1 MDGNDINMVNNE
13 RLLKTFFE
21 LLRIKSPSKN
31 EKEIADYVSKILKGI
46 GLEVNVDRCGH
57 EIGGNAGNVIAL
69 YKAKN
74 QSGSGPIFLEAH
86 LDTVR
91 VNGDILPVIKSGKIF
106 NENRE
111 CILGGDDK
119 VGVAAIIEVLKV
131 IKERN
136 IPTGDIYI
144 IFTISEEIGLLGAKC
159 INLDLIKAKY
169 GFAFDSDGDIGAIVN
184 RAPYQNSIYAHFK
197 GKAAHAG
204 LEPEKGINSIK
215 AASIAISNM
224 KIGRIDKES
233 TCNVGKI
240 EGGIA
245 GNIVAEN
252 TKLRMEAR
260 SLKLS
265 KLEKITTAMINEL
278 KKGAKMTGA
287 GLSYKIIREYDGFE
301 IKEDEIPVQVA
312 VKAVRKLKLRPKVV
326 SSGGGSDVNIFNSKG
341 KIAVNLSAGM
351 ENVHTN
357 KEFVKVEQLE
367 KLAGMILEICK
378 IVIK

>member
-1 MDGNDINMVNNE
+1 MINKK
-13 RLLKTFFE
+13 RLLDTLIE
-21 LLRIKSPSKN
+21 LLKIKSPSKN
-31 EKEIADYVSKILKGI
+31 EKEIANYVSKRLKSL
-46 GLEVNVDRCGH
+46 GLEVNVDGCGH
-57 EIGGNAGNVIAL
+57 EFGSNAGNVIAL
-69 YKAKN
+69 YKTKN
-74 QSGSGPIFLEAH
+74 PSGSSPIFLAAH
-86 LDTVR
+86 LDTVS
-91 VNGDILPVIKSGKIF
+91 VDGDILPVIKSGKIF
-106 NENRE
+106 NKNKE

-119 VGVAAIIEVLKV
+119 VAVAAIIEVLNV

-144 IFTISEEIGLLGAKC
+144 IFTISEEIGVLGAKC
-159 INLDLIKAKY
+159 INLDLIRAKY
-169 GFAFDSDGDIGAIVN
+169 GFAFDSAGDIGTIVN

-204 LEPEKGINSIK
+204 IEPEKGINSIK

-245 GNIVAEN
+245 RNIVAEN
-252 TKLRMEAR
+252 TKLEMEAR

-265 KLEKITTAMINEL
+265 GLDKITREMINAL
-278 KKGAKMTGA
+278 KKSAKMTGA
-287 GLSYKIIREYDGFE
+287 VLNYEIIREYDGFE
-301 IKEDEIPVQVA
+301 VTEDAIPVQIA
-312 VKAVRKLKLRPKVV
+312 KKAIRKLKLRPKII

-357 KEFVKVEQLE
+357 KEFVKVEQLK
-367 KLAGMILEICK
+367 KLSGLVLEICK
-378 IVIK
+378 FVIK

>member
-1 MDGNDINMVNNE
+1 
-13 RLLKTFFE
+13 
-21 LLRIKSPSKN
+21 
-31 EKEIADYVSKILKGI
+31 
-46 GLEVNVDRCGH
+46 
-57 EIGGNAGNVIAL
+57 
-69 YKAKN
+69 
-74 QSGSGPIFLEAH
+74 
-86 LDTVR
+86 
-91 VNGDILPVIKSGKIF
+91 
-106 NENRE
+106 E

-119 VGVAAIIEVLKV
+119 VAVAAIIEVLNV

-144 IFTISEEIGLLGAKC
+144 IFTISEEIGILGAKC
-159 INLDLIKAKY
+159 INLDLIRAKY
-169 GFAFDSDGDIGAIVN
+169 GFAFDSDGDIGTIVN

-204 LEPEKGINSIK
+204 IEPEKGINSIK

-245 GNIVAEN
+245 RNIVAEN
-252 TKLRMEAR
+252 TKLEMEAR

-265 KLEKITTAMINEL
+265 GLDKITGEMINAL

-287 GLSYKIIREYDGFE
+287 VLNYEIIREYDGFE
-301 IKEDEIPVQVA
+301 VTEDAIPVQIA
-312 VKAVRKLKLRPKVV
+312 KKAIRKLKLRPKII

-367 KLAGMILEICK
+367 KLSGLVLEICK
-378 IVIK
+378 FVIK